1 MIRAVLFV
9 MTVVMLSGCSALKT
23 SRYAEPASA
32 SKPVAVTETPY
43 PGETD
48 ATESSPTADSLMSL
62 GAEPLALLDNLLR
75 EAATTWMGTPY
86 LFGGLSSSGID
97 CSALIQTI
105 FASALHM
112 SLPRTTEQQIRL
124 GARVRRNQLD
134 VGDLVF
140 FRPDGRG
147 KHAGIVLSDREF
159 LHASTSQGVMI
170 SHLDE
175 PYWRQWYQTGR
186 RVVDDR
192 WSPLERLAESSGN

>member
-1 MIRAVLFV
+1 
-9 MTVVMLSGCSALKT
+9 
-23 SRYAEPASA
+23 
-32 SKPVAVTETPY
+32 
-43 PGETD
+43 
-48 ATESSPTADSLMSL
+48 
-62 GAEPLALLDNLLR
+62 
-75 EAATTWMGTPY
+75 MGTPY
-86 LFGGLSSSGID
+86 LFGGISTSGID

-105 FASALHM
+105 FSSALNM
-112 SLPRTTEQQIRL
+112 TLPRTTEEQIRL
-124 GARVRRNQLD
+124 GWRVRRNQLD

-147 KHAGIVLSDREF
+147 RHAGIVLSEREF

-175 PYWRQWYQTGR
+175 PYWRQWYHTGR

>member
-1 MIRAVLFV
+1 MIRSVMLVLS
-9 MTVVMLSGCSALKT
+9 VVMLSGCSALKT
-23 SRYAEPASA
+23 SRFTDSATTVSAATTPVDEQHPPDAS
-32 SKPVAVTETPY
+32 P
-43 PGETD
+43 
-48 ATESSPTADSLMSL
+48 PTDSLRTMGSQ
-62 GAEPLALLDNLLR
+62 PLVLLDNLLR
-75 EAATTWMGTPY
+75 EAAVTWMGTPY
-86 LFGGLSSSGID
+86 LFGGISTSGID

-105 FASALHM
+105 FSSALNM
-112 SLPRTTEQQIRL
+112 TLPRTTEEQIRL
-124 GARVRRNQLD
+124 GWRVRRNQLD

-147 KHAGIVLSDREF
+147 RHAGIVLSEREF

-175 PYWRQWYQTGR
+175 PYWRQWYHTGR